1 MCQQIGGPNMK
12 NSKGPL
18 RISWQRVSLSI
29 LCVLLALV
37 LFVMLFATAYIHH
50 LLSLVTSNN
59 NNDLTATIDPT
70 ATIPPDDDH
79 DPDFT
84 GPTAHPSD
92 VPVNTIPSQPVENLQ
107 TEGIINIMLIGEDR
121 RPGQGRQRSD
131 SMILCSFNTKTHT
144 LTMISFLRDT
154 YIPQIPGYKAEKL
167 NAAYAKGGVN
177 MLDQTLAAYFGVH
190 VDANIAVQFDGF
202 KAIIDLLGGVDIELT
217 QQEVNHLRENAGI
230 YGDSWNLKV
239 GMNHLNGEQALA
251 YSRIRKID
259 MDAMRAQR
267 QRKVLTAIINAYK
280 SKPVGEMLSLAS
292 QILQMGVVQTDM
304 TSGEV
309 LSYVSTLFP
318 MLATATINSQQ
329 IPAENTYTSMT
340 VGSISATKV
349 CDFEVNRKILQNI
362 LQ

>member
-1 MCQQIGGPNMK
+1 MK
-12 NSKGPL
+12 SSKGPL

-29 LCVLLALV
+29 LCVILALV
-37 LFVMLFATAYIHH
+37 LFMMLFATAYVHH
-50 LLSLVTSNN
+50 LLGLVTGG
-59 NNDLTATIDPT
+59 NNDDLFATIDPL
-70 ATIPPDDDH
+70 ATLPPDPDH
-79 DPDFT
+79 DPNYS

-92 VPVNTIPSQPVENLQ
+92 VPVNTIPSQPAGSLQ

-121 RPGQGRQRSD
+121 RPGEGRQRSD
-131 SMILCSFNTKTHT
+131 SMILCSFNTKTNT
-144 LTMISFLRDT
+144 ITMISFLRDT

-202 KAIIDLLGGVDIELT
+202 KGIIDMLGGVDIELT
-217 QQEVNHLRENAGI
+217 QKEVNHLKQNSGI
-230 YGDSWNLKV
+230 YGNSWNLKV

-267 QRKVLTAIINAYK
+267 QRKVLTALINAYK
-280 SKPVGEMLSLAS
+280 SKPVNEMLTLAS
-292 QILQMGVVQTDM
+292 DILKTGFVQTDM
-304 TSGEV
+304 APNEV
-309 LSYVSTLFP
+309 LSYVSQLFP
-318 MLATATINSQQ
+318 MLATAKINSQQ
-329 IPAENTYTSMT
+329 IPAADTYQEMA
-340 VGSISATKV
+340 VGNITATKV
-349 CDFEVNRKILQNI
+349 CDFETNRKILQQI